1 MNLTNSLLRDL
12 VTEFPSLR
20 PQIYFK
26 SSLIAL
32 ASAMEDLV
40 LASDDIPLV
49 IANFQQERFF
59 RSSERRF
66 SRIAQKTDQAYMLA
80 VPDQESGFLIDDAG
94 YETIPLAPTDTLAG
108 EKFLVIIGQQYTAC
122 LVGQEKLSLKELR
135 EMRTP
140 VEQEKRFEG
149 FWTFDANL
157 TRTAID
163 WLLGRIQVYRPELAA
178 KIAEARQF
186 YLQDRLSRNNFLLTS
201 QSVDLDIFTKKL
213 VTHLQAGQYKLLKA
227 YKAIAVAQRK
237 EYLINQISQKQ
248 RNSLN
253 SEEVLKITIRE
264 LGQIFPHCRCLLY
277 PINPDEV
284 EVTIE
289 YEFVSGQ
296 TVSLLGQKWSVV
308 DNPVFIVAQTQDS
321 ALVINNVAE
330 NTYLQDNPILKEK
343 IERAAIASWLMVAI
357 RYQDKLL
364 GVVELHYSGTKE
376 FNWQAEDIALV
387 EAVANNTGTALTQA
401 RAYTNLRELNEK
413 LAAVERIQNNLIA
426 VVGHELK
433 TPLSTIRIFLESLAN
448 GPDMPQELQKAML
461 DLALSDSDRLSQLI
475 KDFLTISK
483 LEAGKAYCDI
493 ELVEISYPLELALH
507 RIKKNSSVRAIPRI
521 QVQLASGLPAIEANV
536 EGIVEVFYK
545 LLDNACK
552 FTPPEGEIIISADIQ
567 KESQTLAK
575 NVVWQKSLV
584 VTIAD
589 TGRGI
594 EANQLDIIFKRFS
607 QSENYLRR
615 TTSGVGLGLVIC
627 RQIIHGMGG
636 EIWATSEGENRGSQF
651 HFTIPL
657 DY

>member
-12 VTEFPSLR
+12 VTEFSSLR

-40 LASDDIPLV
+40 LVGDDNPLV
-49 IANFQQERFF
+49 IAGFQEEHFF
-59 RSSERRF
+59 SPSERRF

-80 VPDQESGFLIDDAG
+80 MPDNKSGFLVKNAS
-94 YETIPLAPTDTLAG
+94 YETISLAATDTLVG
-108 EKFLVIIGQQYTAC
+108 EKFLVVIGQQYTAC

-135 EMRTP
+135 EMKTP
-140 VEQEKRFEG
+140 VEPEKRFEG
-149 FWTFDANL
+149 FWTFDEHL
-157 TRTAID
+157 TKTAAD
-163 WLLGRIQVYRPELAA
+163 WLLGRIQVYRPDLAE
-178 KIAEARQF
+178 KIAWARQY
-186 YLQDRLSRNNFLLTS
+186 YLQNRECRNNLLLTS
-201 QSVDLDIFTKKL
+201 QAVDLDIFTKKL
-213 VTHLQAGQYKLLKA
+213 VTYLQAGQYKLIKA
-227 YKAIAVAQRK
+227 YKAIAVAERK
-237 EYLINQISQKQ
+237 EHLINKISQKQ
-248 RNSLN
+248 RNSLDAA
-253 SEEVLKITIRE
+253 EILTITVRE
-264 LGQIFPHCRCLLY
+264 LGEIFPHCRCLLY
-277 PINPDEV
+277 PVKPNET

-289 YEFVSGQ
+289 HEFVPAQ
-296 TVSLLGQKWSVV
+296 TPSLVGQKWSVV
-308 DNPVFIVAQTQDS
+308 DNPIFIVAQTQES
-321 ALVINNVAE
+321 ALVINDVAE
-330 NTYLQDNPILKEK
+330 NIYLQDNGILKEK

-364 GVVELHYSGTKE
+364 GVLELHYGDTKE
-376 FNWQAEDIALV
+376 FNWEPEDIALV
-387 EAVANNTGTALTQA
+387 EAVANSTGTALTQA
-401 RAYTNLRELNEK
+401 SAYTNLMELNQK

-448 GPDMPQELQKAML
+448 EPDMPQELQGAML
-461 DLALSDSDRLSQLI
+461 DLALSDSERLDQLI

-493 ELVEISYPLELALH
+493 ELVDIKYPLDLALH
-507 RIKKNSSVRAIPRI
+507 RITKKSPVRAVPKIT
-521 QVQLASGLPAIEANV
+521 VKLSDKLLAVSADV
-536 EGIVEVFYK
+536 EGLVEVFYK

-552 FTPPEGEIIISADIQ
+552 FTPAEGEIMITAGIDHGEGKATTNGFR
-567 KESQTLAK
+567 KQT
-575 NVVWQKSLV
+575 LV

-594 EANQLDIIFKRFS
+594 EPEQLKQIFARFS

-615 TTSGVGLGLVIC
+615 TTSGIGLGLVIC
-627 RQIIHGMGG
+627 RQIINGMGG
-636 EIWATSEGENRGSQF
+636 KIWATSEGKNQGSQF

>member
-40 LASDDIPLV
+40 LASNDVPLV

-80 VPDQESGFLIDDAG
+80 VPEQESGFLVDNAG
-94 YETIPLAPTDTLAG
+94 YETIPLAASDTLAG

-122 LVGQEKLSLKELR
+122 LLGQEKLSLKELR

-149 FWTFDANL
+149 FWTFDADL

-163 WLLGRIQVYRPELAA
+163 WLLGRIQVYRPELAG
-178 KIAEARQF
+178 KITKARQL
-186 YLQDRLSRNNFLLTS
+186 YLKDGLSGSNSLLTS
-201 QSVDLDIFTKKL
+201 QSVDLDIFVKKL

-253 SEEVLKITIRE
+253 SEEVLKITIGE

-277 PINPDEV
+277 PINPDET

-289 YEFVSGQ
+289 YEFVSSQ
-296 TVSLLGQKWSVV
+296 TISLLGQKWSVV
-308 DNPVFIVAQTQDS
+308 DNPVFLVAQTQDS

-330 NTYLQDNPILKEK
+330 NIYLQDNPILKEK

-387 EAVANNTGTALTQA
+387 EAIANSTGTALTQA
-401 RAYTNLRELNEK
+401 RAYTNLRELNQK

-433 TPLSTIRIFLESLAN
+433 TPLSTIRVFLESLAN
-448 GPDMPQELQKAML
+448 EPDMPQELQNAML

-507 RIKKNSSVRAIPRI
+507 RIKKNSQVRAIPRI
-521 QVQLASGLPAIEANV
+521 EVKLASGLPAIEADV
-536 EGIVEVFYK
+536 EGLVEVFYK

-567 KESQTLAK
+567 DRSQKFASD
-575 NVVWQKSLV
+575 VVRQKSLV

-594 EANQLDIIFKRFS
+594 EAEQLDIIFKRFS

-636 EIWATSEGENRGSQF
+636 KIWATS
-651 HFTIPL
+651 
-657 DY
+657 